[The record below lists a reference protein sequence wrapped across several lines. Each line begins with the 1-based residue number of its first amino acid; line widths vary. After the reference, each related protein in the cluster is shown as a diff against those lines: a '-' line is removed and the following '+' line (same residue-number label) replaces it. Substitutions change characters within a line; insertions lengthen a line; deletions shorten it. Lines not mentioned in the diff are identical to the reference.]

1 MKIRNTLA
9 FILHIIDL
17 VNVNIADVM
26 DIKSN
31 TIKKTVSKVASI
43 TPVYQNV
50 RNQKNFVKNYKKNL
64 QTIIQRNFKKL
75 FDNIHRRRDTYT
87 RISH

>member
-1 MKIRNTLA
+1 MKTRNALG

-26 DIKSN
+26 DSKSN

-43 TPVYQNV
+43 TPV
-50 RNQKNFVKNYKKNL
+50 KIIK
-64 QTIIQRNFKKL
+64 TICKL
-75 FDNIHRRRDTYT
+75 LY
-87 RISH
+87 SEVPKVVS

>member
-1 MKIRNTLA
+1 MKVRNTLG

-26 DIKSN
+26 DSKSN

-43 TPVYQNV
+43 TLINMYVIT
-50 RNQKNFVKNYKKNL
+50 KTSLKIIKK
-64 QTIIQRNFKKL
+64 ICKL
-75 FDNIHRRRDTYT
+75 
-87 RISH
+87 